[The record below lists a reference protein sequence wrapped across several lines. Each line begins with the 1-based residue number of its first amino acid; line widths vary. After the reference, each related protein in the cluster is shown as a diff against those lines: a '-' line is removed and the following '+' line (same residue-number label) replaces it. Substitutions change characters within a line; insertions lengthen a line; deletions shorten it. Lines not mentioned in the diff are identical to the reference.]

1 MTSITGM
8 KTGNFTDMNIQ
19 GSIRVGNDLN
29 PGTVGQVLISN
40 GQDTATVWGT
50 NSAVVPN
57 ALAMGTNLS
66 LASGNPS
73 WDGGI
78 VDTINATSIT
88 YTASS
93 GMNLIGTAFLT
104 DNDGTTINNSGGT
117 GAQNQVLKVP
127 NVLTAGTNI
136 TYSSGTTYD
145 GSAAITINATD
156 TDTTYSAGNGIDLTG
171 TTFSTDNDGT
181 TINNTGGTGAQNQ
194 VLKVPNALT
203 AGTAIQFVGGSG
215 PVASYSGDDATTI
228 NCTITDT
235 TYQGGDN
242 ITIDTT
248 TNPDTIDLD
257 PALTGMTGITYSG
270 AGGNNLT
277 GGGGA
282 GGETVCTYLDLTS
295 ATNLFAQTLPDNVY
309 ETSPAVYKLA
319 FSQGIWK
326 PNDDNS
332 YYNYAIEDDFTS
344 VLVAGRG
351 KVMTSSLELQGFINV
366 PNGWRAPKIFVDV
379 RGSTGYQVSQTI
391 TMYEVKTWSA
401 SNPISS
407 TYVYLGG
414 STSNTE
420 YTLTTTM
427 DGQIDNA
434 LWVEASMSSTAYYI
448 AGGYLVLTKI

>member
-8 KTGNFTDMNIQ
+8 KTGNFTDINIQ

-40 GQDTATVWGT
+40 GEDTATVWGT
-50 NSAVVPN
+50 NSSAVPN
-57 ALAMGTNLS
+57 ALTMGTNLS

-181 TINNTGGTGAQNQ
+181 TINNTGGSGAQNQ

-257 PALTGMTGITYSG
+257 KTLTDMTSITFN
-270 AGGNNLT
+270 AT
-277 GGGGA
+277 GTTTAITGSSYYMNPR
-282 GGETVCTYLDLTS
+282 TDCTYLDLS
-295 ATNLFAQTLPDNVY
+295 SSTNLILPDNVY
-309 ETSPAVYKLA
+309 ETSPGVYKLA

-366 PNGWRAPKIFVDV
+366 PNGWRATKIFVDV

-391 TMYEVKTWSA
+391 TMYEVKTWST

>member
-127 NVLTAGTNI
+127 N
-136 TYSSGTTYD
+136 
-145 GSAAITINATD
+145 
-156 TDTTYSAGNGIDLTG
+156 
-171 TTFSTDNDGT
+171 
-181 TINNTGGTGAQNQ
+181 
-194 VLKVPNALT
+194 ALT

-309 ETSPAVYKLA
+309 ETSPGVYKLA

-366 PNGWRAPKIFVDV
+366 PNGWRATKIFVDV

-391 TMYEVKTWSA
+391 TMYEVKTWST

>member
-19 GSIRVGNDLN
+19 GSIRVCNDLN

-104 DNDGTTINNSGGT
+104 DNDGTTINNS
-117 GAQNQVLKVP
+117 
-127 NVLTAGTNI
+127 
-136 TYSSGTTYD
+136 
-145 GSAAITINATD
+145 
-156 TDTTYSAGNGIDLTG
+156 
-171 TTFSTDNDGT
+171 
-181 TINNTGGTGAQNQ
+181 GGTGAQNQ

-366 PNGWRAPKIFVDV
+366 PNGWRATKIFVDV